1 MWRPFASDLVTR
13 TYEDYRKKMDKIWAS
28 KPPHHDLEE
37 KSKNFPFQVGQEELT
52 RRLEEFH
59 QLQVKVNDQ
68 RKQIKRRDL
77 LAENHL
83 KLKIK
88 EQNEANDLLR
98 QERRFSMGKVRE
110 MASNKIRRFR
120 SNRSQDYNSNF
131 DETRFSQTGYY
142 TRKDSLCKDEFN

>member
-28 KPPHHDLEE
+28 KPPQQDHDE
-37 KSKNFPFQVGQEELT
+37 KSKIFPFQVGQDELS
-52 RRLEEFH
+52 RRLNEFQ
-59 QLQVKVNDQ
+59 QLQLKVNDQ

-77 LAENHL
+77 QAENFL

-88 EQNEANDLLR
+88 EQNEANDILR
-98 QERRFSMGKVRE
+98 QERRLSMVKVRE

-120 SNRSQDYNSNF
+120 SNRSQDYNTNF
-131 DETRFSQTGYY
+131 DDTRFSQTGYY